1 MTVAINTTAMRSSA
15 HGIGRYVSAMLTE
28 LLRAD
33 PGRYL
38 IYSTPTH
45 FSRWRSLGAL
55 ELRRAPAARGLRLI
69 WEQARLPALLQREG
83 VSVLWGP
90 AHAVPIWKTTRQV
103 LTVHDLTW
111 FNYPSLHTRGK
122 GAYFRAMLR
131 IATRRADRI
140 VASSAT
146 TARDLEQI
154 LHVDPNRIRT
164 VLLAP
169 DASFRPATETA
180 KTHVGIA
187 YDLPSEFILA
197 LGVVEPRKNLLSLL
211 RAVEALAR
219 RGQPVP
225 LVIAG
230 SLEYGWQ
237 KDQLLAAI
245 KASPASVRLLGKIPE
260 ADLAALISAASVLA
274 YVPVA
279 EGFGLPVLEAMACG
293 TPVVASTAP
302 AIQEVAG
309 DAAILVDAHD
319 IDHMAEALGRV
330 MTDAAVRDRL
340 RAAGFARAGQFS
352 CQCRGRRPGRGFR

>member
-1 MTVAINTTAMRSSA
+1 VGFVIPFSTVDATAWWRSLLPDVAAGRVLLLGAWAEGALVGTVQLHPSVMPNGRFRAEVAKLLVHRSA
-15 HGIGRYVSAMLTE
+15 RRQGIGR
-28 LLRAD
+28 
-33 PGRYL
+33 
-38 IYSTPTH
+38 
-45 FSRWRSLGAL
+45 AL
-55 ELRRAPAARGLRLI
+55 M
-69 WEQARLPALLQREG
+69 
-83 VSVLWGP
+83 
-90 AHAVPIWKTTRQV
+90 
-103 LTVHDLTW
+103 D
-111 FNYPSLHTRGK
+111 
-122 GAYFRAMLR
+122 
-131 IATRRADRI
+131 
-140 VASSAT
+140 
-146 TARDLEQI
+146 
-154 LHVDPNRIRT
+154 
-164 VLLAP
+164 
-169 DASFRPATETA
+169 
-180 KTHVGIA
+180 
-187 YDLPSEFILA
+187 
-197 LGVVEPRKNLLSLL
+197 
-211 RAVEALAR
+211 AVEALAR

-352 CQCRGRRPGRGFR
+352 WSAAAAALGAVFDELE